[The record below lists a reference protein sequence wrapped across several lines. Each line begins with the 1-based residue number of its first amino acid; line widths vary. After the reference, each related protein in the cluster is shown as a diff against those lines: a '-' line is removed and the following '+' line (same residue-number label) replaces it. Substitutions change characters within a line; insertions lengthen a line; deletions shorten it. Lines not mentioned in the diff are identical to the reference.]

1 MTEVFKKQKHQNTG
15 QVSGQ
20 GSSDGALQNNLV
32 VQRVMDTLYQF
43 ITHTLKKKKCVI
55 GVVFHR
61 WDVLFASLRVSK
73 LQKLEKGSILQ
84 VHNRVHPTLYNG
96 SCPPSIKA

>member
-15 QVSGQ
+15 QVSGR

-43 ITHTLKKKKCVI
+43 ITQAGPLDSSHRHTV
-55 GVVFHR
+55 
-61 WDVLFASLRVSK
+61 
-73 LQKLEKGSILQ
+73 
-84 VHNRVHPTLYNG
+84 T
-96 SCPPSIKA
+96 

>member
-43 ITHTLKKKKCVI
+43 ITSLPSLWNTVPVFEQYVIKTCNVNKKTVKTWNI
-55 GVVFHR
+55 
-61 WDVLFASLRVSK
+61 
-73 LQKLEKGSILQ
+73 
-84 VHNRVHPTLYNG
+84 
-96 SCPPSIKA
+96 